1 MKVLS
6 AAPYL
11 NILLDERTRVLETE
25 WLDFAN
31 SQQIRTSLTEALQ
44 LGRQHRV
51 RGWIGNNTRMRTIRP
66 ADQDWINQEWF
77 PEFAR
82 LQVKRLAV
90 VVSNDALN
98 QMGIDNI
105 LTRATA
111 HVPFD
116 TKYFASVEEA
126 RRWAGESISTTA

>member
-1 MKVLS
+1 MKVLF
-6 AAPYL
+6 AVPYL

-31 SQQIRTSLTEALQ
+31 SQQLRSSLMEALR
-44 LGRQHRV
+44 LGRHHRV
-51 RGWIGNNTRMRTIRP
+51 RGWIGNNAKMRTIRP
-66 ADQDWINQEWF
+66 TDQDWMNQEWF
-77 PEFAR
+77 PEFTK
-82 LQVKRLAV
+82 LGVDRLAV

-105 LTRATA
+105 LTRASA

-116 TKYFASVEEA
+116 TRYFASVDDA
-126 RRWAGESISTTA
+126 RRWAGESN

>member
-11 NILLDERTRVLETE
+11 RILLHEQTQVLETE

-31 SQQIRTSLTEALQ
+31 SQQLRSSLLEALR
-44 LGRQHRV
+44 LGRQHHV
-51 RGWIGNNTRMRTIRP
+51 RGWIGNNTKMRTIRP
-66 ADQDWINQEWF
+66 TDQDWMNLEWF
-77 PEFAR
+77 PEFSK
-82 LQVKRLAV
+82 LKINRLAV

-105 LTRATA
+105 LTRASS

-116 TKYFASVEEA
+116 TRYFASVEEA
-126 RRWAGESISTTA
+126 RRWAGENS

>member
-1 MKVLS
+1 MKVLFT
-6 AAPYL
+6 APYL

-31 SQQIRTSLTEALQ
+31 SQQIRSSLMEALR

-51 RGWIGNNTRMRTIRP
+51 RGWIGNNTKMRTIRP
-66 ADQDWINQEWF
+66 ADQDWMNQEWF
-77 PEFAR
+77 PEFKK
-82 LQVKRLAV
+82 LGVSRLAV

-105 LTRATA
+105 ITRASA
-111 HVPFD
+111 HIPFD
-116 TKYFASVEEA
+116 TKHFASLEDA
-126 RRWAGESISTTA
+126 RRWAGEGS

>member
-1 MKVLS
+1 MKVLFT
-6 AAPYL
+6 APYL
-11 NILLDERTRVLETE
+11 TILLDEQTRVLETE

-31 SQQIRTSLTEALQ
+31 SQQIRSSLLEALR
-44 LGRQHRV
+44 LGRQHHV

-66 ADQDWINQEWF
+66 TDQDWMNQEWF
-77 PEFAR
+77 PEFKKLGVA
-82 LQVKRLAV
+82 RLAV

-105 LTRATA
+105 LTRASA

-116 TKYFASVEEA
+116 TKHFASVEDA
-126 RRWAGESISTTA
+126 RRWAGGSN

>member
-1 MKVLS
+1 MKVLF
-6 AAPYL
+6 AVPYL

-31 SQQIRTSLTEALQ
+31 SQQLRSALMEALR

-66 ADQDWINQEWF
+66 TDQDWMNQEWF
-77 PEFAR
+77 PEFTK
-82 LQVKRLAV
+82 LGVSRLAV

-105 LTRATA
+105 LTRASA

-116 TKYFASVEEA
+116 TKHFASVDDA
-126 RRWAGESISTTA
+126 RRWAGETN